1 MNHLFSK
8 KDIWALVW
16 PLMIEQLLAITL
28 GIADIIMVATL
39 GESAVSGVSLVDS
52 IFIFINQLFA
62 ALATGGAVVCSQYIG
77 KGSPEF
83 ASKTAKQL
91 LISVFF
97 SAVAVAIIGFV
108 SMNALLGALFGNVEA
123 AVMENAR
130 TYFFWMLVGLPSIA
144 VYNACAALFRAQRNS
159 RISMFTGFVI
169 NVLNI
174 GGNAIMLYGLHCGVE
189 GVAIPTFIA
198 RTTAAVIL
206 LVLLYEPRHKQ
217 RAVFSAPRDENTAR
231 RAEKSVREEERPA
244 QHDERPVSRTDNP
257 EGRADQIISIKGIL
271 RTKPDFYLIKKILQ
285 IGVPNGLEN
294 SMFQLGK
301 ILVITLVATFGTGAI
316 AANAASNTV
325 SSFQVLPASSIG
337 LALLTVVGQCMGAK
351 RPDEA
356 VYYTKRMM
364 AAAYISMAAL
374 NVPLLLSA
382 RWLIGF
388 YGMSP
393 ETTELGWRM
402 LMCHGI
408 TGIIFWPAS
417 FTLPNALRAAND
429 ARYTM
434 IVSLITMWTVRVG
447 LSYVYANTF
456 GMGAFGVW
464 VAMST
469 DWVFRGLF
477 FVIRFKSGKWKNR
490 QLV

>member
-1 MNHLFSK
+1 MNHLFTK

-77 KGSPEF
+77 KGSPDM

-91 LISVFF
+91 LGTVFV
-97 SAVAVAIIGFV
+97 SAVAVAVIGFV
-108 SMNALLGALFGNVEA
+108 SMNGLLGALFGNIEP

-130 TYFFWMLVGLPSIA
+130 TYFFWMLIGLPSVA

-174 GGNAIMLYGLHCGVE
+174 GGNAIMLYGLHSGVE

-206 LVLLYEPRHKQ
+206 LVLLYKPAGAV
-217 RAVFSAPRDENTAR
+217 RAG
-231 RAEKSVREEERPA
+231 
-244 QHDERPVSRTDNP
+244 VSRDAENSVAA
-257 EGRADQIISIKGIL
+257 GSASSGSSSHALQIISIKGIL
-271 RTKPDFYLIKKILQ
+271 RTKPDVYLIKKILQ

-316 AANAASNTV
+316 AANAASNTI

-364 AAAYISMAAL
+364 AAAYISMAVL
-374 NVPLLLSA
+374 NVPLLISA

-393 ETTELGWRM
+393 ETTDLGWRM

-408 TGIIFWPAS
+408 TGIVFWPAS

-434 IVSLITMWTVRVG
+434 VVSLISMWTVRVG

-456 GMGAFGVW
+456 GLGAFGVW

>member
-1 MNHLFSK
+1 MNHLFTK

-16 PLMIEQLLAITL
+16 PLMVEQLLAITL

-77 KGSPEF
+77 KGSPDM

-91 LISVFF
+91 LGTVFV
-97 SAVAVAIIGFV
+97 SAVAVAVIGFV
-108 SMNALLGALFGNVEA
+108 SMNGLLSALFGNIEP

-130 TYFFWMLVGLPSIA
+130 TYFFWMLIGLPSVA

-174 GGNAIMLYGLHCGVE
+174 GGNAVMLYGLHSGVE

-206 LVLLYEPRHKQ
+206 LVLLYEPARVEQ
-217 RAVFSAPRDENTAR
+217 PVRAVVGEASGANSS
-231 RAEKSVREEERPA
+231 EKT
-244 QHDERPVSRTDNP
+244 SRST
-257 EGRADQIISIKGIL
+257 QIISIKGIL
-271 RTKPDFYLIKKILQ
+271 RTKPDVYLIKKILQ

-325 SSFQVLPASSIG
+325 SSFEVLPASSIG

-356 VYYTKRMM
+356 VFYTKWMM
-364 AAAYISMAAL
+364 AAAYISMAVL
-374 NVPLLLSA
+374 NVPLLLFS
-382 RWLIGF
+382 RTLIGF

-434 IVSLITMWTVRVG
+434 IVSLISMWTVRVG

-477 FVIRFKSGKWKNR
+477 FVIRFKSGKWKNH

>member
-1 MNHLFSK
+1 MNHLFTK

-77 KGSPEF
+77 KGSPDM

-91 LISVFF
+91 LLTVFF
-97 SAVAVAIIGFV
+97 SAVVVALIGFF
-108 SMNALLGALFGNVEA
+108 SMNGLLSALFGNIEP

-130 TYFFWMLVGLPSIA
+130 TYFFWMLVGLPSVA

-174 GGNAIMLYGLHCGVE
+174 GGNAIMLYALHSGVE

-198 RTTAAVIL
+198 RTTAAAIL
-206 LVLLYEPRHKQ
+206 LVLLYEPR
-217 RAVFSAPRDENTAR
+217 
-231 RAEKSVREEERPA
+231 KSRE
-244 QHDERPVSRTDNP
+244 T
-257 EGRADQIISIKGIL
+257 QIISIKGIL
-271 RTKPDFYLIKKILQ
+271 RTKPDVYLIKKILQ
-285 IGVPNGLEN
+285 IGIPNGLEN

-316 AANAASNTV
+316 AANAASNTI
-325 SSFQVLPASSIG
+325 SAFEVLPASSIG
-337 LALLTVVGQCMGAK
+337 LAMLTVIGQCMGAK

-382 RWLIGF
+382 RWLIGL

-393 ETTELGWRM
+393 ETTELGWQM
-402 LMCHGI
+402 LMCHGL

-434 IVSLITMWTVRVG
+434 VVSLISMWTVRVG

-456 GMGAFGVW
+456 GLGAFGVW

>member
-1 MNHLFSK
+1 MSHLFSK
-8 KDIWALVW
+8 KDIWSLVW

-52 IFIFINQLFA
+52 IFVFINQLFA
-62 ALATGGAVVCSQYIG
+62 ALATGGSVVCSQYIG
-77 KGSPEF
+77 KGSPEL

-91 LISVFF
+91 IGTVFVSAVLVAVIGFF
-97 SAVAVAIIGFV
+97 SNKG
-108 SMNALLGALFGNVEA
+108 LLSFLFGDIEA
-123 AVMENAR
+123 SVMDNAS
-130 TYFFWMLVGLPSIA
+130 TYFSWMLLGLPSVA
-144 VYNACAALFRAQRNS
+144 LYNACAALFRAQRNS
-159 RISMFTGFVI
+159 RISMFTGFII

-174 GGNAIMLYGLHCGVE
+174 GGNAVMLYGLHFGVE

-198 RTTAAVIL
+198 RTTAAIIL
-206 LVLLYEPRHKQ
+206 LLLLYQPRQFKKLHIDQ
-217 RAVFSAPRDENTAR
+217 VF
-231 RAEKSVREEERPA
+231 
-244 QHDERPVSRTDNP
+244 
-257 EGRADQIISIKGIL
+257 SIKGII

-301 ILVITLVATFGTGAI
+301 ILVVTLVATFGTGAI
-316 AANAASNTV
+316 AANAASNTI
-325 SSFQVLPASSIG
+325 SAFEVLPASSIG
-337 LALLTVVGQCMGAK
+337 LAMLTVIGQCMGAK

-364 AAAYISMAAL
+364 AAAYLSMAAL

-382 RWLIGF
+382 RWLIGI

-402 LMCHGI
+402 LMCHGLC
-408 TGIIFWPAS
+408 GIVFWPAS

-434 IVSLITMWTVRVG
+434 VVSLISMWTVRVG

-464 VAMST
+464 VAMAT
-469 DWVFRGLF
+469 DWVFRGAF
-477 FVIRFKSGKWKNR
+477 FIIRFKSGKWKNR

>member
-1 MNHLFSK
+1 MNHLFTK

-77 KGSPEF
+77 KGSPEL

-91 LISVFF
+91 LLTVFF
-97 SAVAVAIIGFV
+97 SAVVVALIGFF
-108 SMNALLGALFGNVEA
+108 SMNGLLSALFGNIEP

-130 TYFFWMLVGLPSIA
+130 TYFFWMLVGLPSVA

-174 GGNAIMLYGLHCGVE
+174 GGNAIMLYALHSGVE

-206 LVLLYEPRHKQ
+206 LVLLYKSRDSSSFSNSTRSSAGAESGALRES
-217 RAVFSAPRDENTAR
+217 RAS
-231 RAEKSVREEERPA
+231 
-244 QHDERPVSRTDNP
+244 
-257 EGRADQIISIKGIL
+257 QIISIKGIL
-271 RTKPDFYLIKKILQ
+271 RTKPDVYLIKKILQ
-285 IGVPNGLEN
+285 IGIPNGLEN

-316 AANAASNTV
+316 AANAASNTI

-356 VYYTKRMM
+356 VFYTKWMM
-364 AAAYISMAAL
+364 AASYISMAVL
-374 NVPLLLSA
+374 NVPLLLFS
-382 RWLIGF
+382 RTLIGF

-408 TGIIFWPAS
+408 TGIIFWPTS

-434 IVSLITMWTVRVG
+434 VVSLISMWTVRVG

-469 DWVFRGLF
+469 DWVFRGAF
-477 FVIRFKSGKWKNR
+477 FIIRFKSGKWKNR

>member
-77 KGSPEF
+77 KGSPDM

-91 LISVFF
+91 LGTVFV
-97 SAVAVAIIGFV
+97 SAVAVAVIGFV
-108 SMNALLGALFGNVEA
+108 SMNGLLGALFGNIEP

-130 TYFFWMLVGLPSIA
+130 TYFFWMLIGLPSVA

-174 GGNAIMLYGLHCGVE
+174 GGNAIMLYGLHSGVE
-189 GVAIPTFIA
+189 GVTIPTFIA
-198 RTTAAVIL
+198 RTTAAMIL
-206 LVLLYEPRHKQ
+206 LVLLYKPAG
-217 RAVFSAPRDENTAR
+217 AVR
-231 RAEKSVREEERPA
+231 VG
-244 QHDERPVSRTDNP
+244 VSRGSENSVAA
-257 EGRADQIISIKGIL
+257 GSVSSGSSSRALQIISIKGIL
-271 RTKPDFYLIKKILQ
+271 RTKPDAYLIKKILQ

-316 AANAASNTV
+316 AANAASNTI
-325 SSFQVLPASSIG
+325 SAFEVLPASSIG
-337 LALLTVVGQCMGAK
+337 LAMLTVIGQCMGAK

-382 RWLIGF
+382 RWLIGI

-402 LMCHGI
+402 LMCHGL

-434 IVSLITMWTVRVG
+434 IVSLISMWTVRVG

-456 GMGAFGVW
+456 GLGAFGVW

>member
-1 MNHLFSK
+1 MNHLFTK

-16 PLMIEQLLAITL
+16 PLMVEQLLAITL

-77 KGSPEF
+77 KGSPDM

-91 LISVFF
+91 LGTVFI
-97 SAVAVAIIGFV
+97 SAVVVAVIGFV
-108 SMNALLGALFGNVEA
+108 SMNGLLGALFGNIEP

-130 TYFFWMLVGLPSIA
+130 TYFFWMLVGLPSVA

-174 GGNAIMLYGLHCGVE
+174 GGNAIMLYGLHSGVE

-206 LVLLYEPRHKQ
+206 LVLLYKPR
-217 RAVFSAPRDENTAR
+217 AT
-231 RAEKSVREEERPA
+231 
-244 QHDERPVSRTDNP
+244 
-257 EGRADQIISIKGIL
+257 QIISIKGII
-271 RTKPDFYLIKKILQ
+271 RTKPDVYLIKKILQ

-316 AANAASNTV
+316 AANAASNTI
-325 SSFQVLPASSIG
+325 SAFEVLPASSIG
-337 LALLTVVGQCMGAK
+337 LAMLTVIGQCMGAK

-382 RWLIGF
+382 RWLIGL

-393 ETTELGWRM
+393 ETTELGWQM
-402 LMCHGI
+402 LMCHGL
-408 TGIIFWPAS
+408 TGIVFWPAS

-434 IVSLITMWTVRVG
+434 VVSLISMWTVRVG

-456 GMGAFGVW
+456 GLGAFGVW

>member
-1 MNHLFSK
+1 MNHLFTK
-8 KDIWALVW
+8 KDIWSLVW

-62 ALATGGAVVCSQYIG
+62 ALATGGSVVCSQYIG
-77 KGSPEF
+77 KGSPEL

-91 LISVFF
+91 LITVFVSAAVVAAIGFF
-97 SAVAVAIIGFV
+97 S
-108 SMNALLGALFGNVEA
+108 MNGLLGALFGNIEPD
-123 AVMENAR
+123 VMQNAS
-130 TYFFWMLVGLPSIA
+130 TYFFWMLVGLPSVA

-174 GGNAIMLYGLHCGVE
+174 GGNAIMLYGLHSGVE

-206 LVLLYEPRHKQ
+206 LVLLYEPR
-217 RAVFSAPRDENTAR
+217 RN
-231 RAEKSVREEERPA
+231 
-244 QHDERPVSRTDNP
+244 
-257 EGRADQIISIKGIL
+257 QIFSIKGII
-271 RTKPDFYLIKKILQ
+271 RTKPDVYLIKKILQ

-316 AANAASNTV
+316 AANAASNTI
-325 SSFQVLPASSIG
+325 SAFEVLPASSIG
-337 LALLTVVGQCMGAK
+337 LAMLTVIGQCMGAK

-382 RWLIGF
+382 RWLIGL

-393 ETTELGWRM
+393 ETTELGWQM
-402 LMCHGI
+402 LMCHGL
-408 TGIIFWPAS
+408 TGIVFWPAS

-434 IVSLITMWTVRVG
+434 IVSLISMWTVRVG

-456 GMGAFGVW
+456 GLGAFGVW

>member
-1 MNHLFSK
+1 MNHLFTK
-8 KDIWALVW
+8 KDIWSLVW

-62 ALATGGAVVCSQYIG
+62 ALATGGSVVCSQYIG
-77 KGSPEF
+77 KGSPEL

-91 LISVFF
+91 LITVFVSAAVVAAIGFF
-97 SAVAVAIIGFV
+97 S
-108 SMNALLGALFGNVEA
+108 MNGLLSALFGNIEPD
-123 AVMENAR
+123 VMQNAN
-130 TYFFWMLVGLPSIA
+130 TYFFWMLVGLPSVA

-174 GGNAIMLYGLHCGVE
+174 GGNAIMLYGLHSGVE

-206 LVLLYEPRHKQ
+206 LVLLYEPR
-217 RAVFSAPRDENTAR
+217 RN
-231 RAEKSVREEERPA
+231 
-244 QHDERPVSRTDNP
+244 
-257 EGRADQIISIKGIL
+257 QIFSIKGII
-271 RTKPDFYLIKKILQ
+271 RTKPDVYLIKKILQ

-316 AANAASNTV
+316 AANAASNTI
-325 SSFQVLPASSIG
+325 SAFEVLPASSIG
-337 LALLTVVGQCMGAK
+337 LAMLTVIGQCMGAK

-382 RWLIGF
+382 RWLIGI

-402 LMCHGI
+402 LMCHGL

-434 IVSLITMWTVRVG
+434 IVSLISMWTVRVG

-456 GMGAFGVW
+456 GLGAFGVW

>member
-1 MNHLFSK
+1 MNHLFTK
-8 KDIWALVW
+8 KDIWSLVW

-62 ALATGGAVVCSQYIG
+62 ALATGGSVVCSQYIG
-77 KGSPEF
+77 KGSPEL

-91 LISVFF
+91 LITVFWSAAVVAAIGFF
-97 SAVAVAIIGFV
+97 S
-108 SMNALLGALFGNVEA
+108 MNGLLGALFGNIEPD
-123 AVMENAR
+123 VMQNAS
-130 TYFFWMLVGLPSIA
+130 TYFFWMLVGLPSVA

-174 GGNAIMLYGLHCGVE
+174 GGNAIMLYGLHSGVE

-206 LVLLYEPRHKQ
+206 LFLLYEPR
-217 RAVFSAPRDENTAR
+217 RN
-231 RAEKSVREEERPA
+231 
-244 QHDERPVSRTDNP
+244 
-257 EGRADQIISIKGIL
+257 QIFSIKGII
-271 RTKPDFYLIKKILQ
+271 RTKPDVYLIKKILQ

-316 AANAASNTV
+316 AANAASNTI
-325 SSFQVLPASSIG
+325 SAFEVLPASSIG
-337 LALLTVVGQCMGAK
+337 LAMLTVIGQCMGAK

-382 RWLIGF
+382 RWLIGL

-393 ETTELGWRM
+393 ETTELGWQM
-402 LMCHGI
+402 LMCHGL
-408 TGIIFWPAS
+408 TGIVFWPAS

-434 IVSLITMWTVRVG
+434 IVSLISMWTVRVG

-456 GMGAFGVW
+456 GLGAFGVW

>member
-1 MNHLFSK
+1 MNHLFTK

-16 PLMIEQLLAITL
+16 PLMVEQLLAITL

-77 KGSPEF
+77 KGSPEL

-91 LISVFF
+91 LLTVFF
-97 SAVAVAIIGFV
+97 SAVVVALIGFF
-108 SMNALLGALFGNVEA
+108 SMNGLLSALFGNIEP

-130 TYFFWMLVGLPSIA
+130 TYFSWMLVGLPSVA

-159 RISMFTGFVI
+159 RISMFTGFVV

-174 GGNAIMLYGLHCGVE
+174 GGNAIMLYGLHSGVE

-206 LVLLYEPRHKQ
+206 LVLLYKPARVEQPV
-217 RAVFSAPRDENTAR
+217 RAVVGVASGANSSEKTS
-231 RAEKSVREEERPA
+231 RA
-244 QHDERPVSRTDNP
+244 T
-257 EGRADQIISIKGIL
+257 QIISIKGIL
-271 RTKPDFYLIKKILQ
+271 RTKPDVYLIKKILQ
-285 IGVPNGLEN
+285 IGIPNGLEN

-316 AANAASNTV
+316 AANATSNTV
-325 SSFQVLPASSIG
+325 SSFEVLPASSIG

-356 VYYTKRMM
+356 VFYTKWMM
-364 AAAYISMAAL
+364 AAAYISMAVL
-374 NVPLLLSA
+374 NVPLLLFS
-382 RWLIGF
+382 RTLIGF

-434 IVSLITMWTVRVG
+434 IVSLISMWTVRVG

-477 FVIRFKSGKWKNR
+477 FIIRFKSGKWKNR

>member
-1 MNHLFSK
+1 MNHLSTK

-16 PLMIEQLLAITL
+16 PLMVEQLLAITL

-77 KGSPEF
+77 KGSPDM

-91 LISVFF
+91 LGTVFV
-97 SAVAVAIIGFV
+97 SAVAVAAIGFV
-108 SMNALLGALFGNVEA
+108 SMNALLGALFGNIEP

-130 TYFFWMLVGLPSIA
+130 TYFFWMLVGLPSVA

-174 GGNAIMLYGLHCGVE
+174 GGNAIMLYGLHSGVE

-206 LVLLYEPRHKQ
+206 LVLLYEPAGASF
-217 RAVFSAPRDENTAR
+217 RASGSSS
-231 RAEKSVREEERPA
+231 RA
-244 QHDERPVSRTDNP
+244 T
-257 EGRADQIISIKGIL
+257 QIISIKGIL
-271 RTKPDFYLIKKILQ
+271 RTKPDVYLIKKILQ

-316 AANAASNTV
+316 AANAASNTI
-325 SSFQVLPASSIG
+325 SAFEVLPASSIG

-356 VYYTKRMM
+356 VFYTKWMM
-364 AAAYISMAAL
+364 AASYISMAVL
-374 NVPLLLSA
+374 NVPLLLFS
-382 RWLIGF
+382 RTLIGF

-408 TGIIFWPAS
+408 TGIVFWPAS

-434 IVSLITMWTVRVG
+434 IVSLISMWTVRVG

-469 DWVFRGLF
+469 DWVFRGAF
-477 FVIRFKSGKWKNR
+477 FIIRFKSGKWKNR

>member
-1 MNHLFSK
+1 MNHLFTK

-77 KGSPEF
+77 KGSPDM

-91 LISVFF
+91 LITVFI
-97 SAVAVAIIGFV
+97 SAVAVAAIGFV
-108 SMNALLGALFGNVEA
+108 SMNALLGALFGNIEP

-130 TYFFWMLVGLPSIA
+130 TYFFWMLIGLPSVA

-174 GGNAIMLYGLHCGVE
+174 GGNAIMLYALHSGVE

-206 LVLLYEPRHKQ
+206 LVLLYKPSASFGGLARETSS
-217 RAVFSAPRDENTAR
+217 FSSSTRGSAD
-231 RAEKSVREEERPA
+231 A
-244 QHDERPVSRTDNP
+244 QSGASDGFSRTTL
-257 EGRADQIISIKGIL
+257 IISIKGIL
-271 RTKPDFYLIKKILQ
+271 RTKPDVYLIKKILQ

-316 AANAASNTV
+316 AANAASNTI

-364 AAAYISMAAL
+364 AASYISMAVL
-374 NVPLLLSA
+374 NVPLLLFS
-382 RWLIGF
+382 RTLIGF
-388 YGMSP
+388 YGMSS

-408 TGIIFWPAS
+408 TGIVFWPAS

-464 VAMST
+464 AAMST
-469 DWVFRGLF
+469 DWVFRGAF
-477 FVIRFKSGKWKNR
+477 FIIRFKSGKWKNR